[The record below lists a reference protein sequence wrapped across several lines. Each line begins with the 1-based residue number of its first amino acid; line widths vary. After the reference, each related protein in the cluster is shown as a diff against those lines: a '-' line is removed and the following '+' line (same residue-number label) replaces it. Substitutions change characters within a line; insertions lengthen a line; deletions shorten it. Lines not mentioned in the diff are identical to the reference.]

1 MREAI
6 PQYISGRTS
15 YLPACLAFHSYPHLI
30 RELFKVHRFGPP
42 PGLTQA
48 STWTGIDHW
57 VSGLWPATLSPC
69 SDSLSL
75 RLRLWLNLA
84 ANHNSLA
91 HYAKGTRSPH
101 HFMVQSS
108 GFRVPG
114 FSNQE
119 PGTRNRFEP
128 SSGEAPTAF
137 RRRVSGSFHSPV
149 RGAFHLS
156 LTVLVHYRSPGNI

>member
-75 RLRLWLNLA
+75 RLRHGLSLA
-84 ANHNSLA
+84 TDHNSLA
-91 HYAKGTRSPH
+91 HYAKGTRSRRGQAP
-101 HFMVQSS
+101 VALPLLIGA
-108 GFRVPG
+108 GF
-114 FSNQE
+114 QDL
-119 PGTRNRFEP
+119 
-128 SSGEAPTAF
+128 
-137 RRRVSGSFHSPV
+137 FHSPR

-156 LTVLVHYRSPGNI
+156 LTVLVHYRSLGNI

>member
-1 MREAI
+1 MPRFGNVGDTPSLNSALPPAAIREAI

-91 HYAKGTRSPH
+91 HYAKGTRSGISFAEAQDIALPLL
-101 HFMVQSS
+101 VS
-108 GFRVPG
+108 
-114 FSNQE
+114 
-119 PGTRNRFEP
+119 TRFQ
-128 SSGEAPTAF
+128 
-137 RRRVSGSFHSPV
+137 VLFHSPHW
-149 RGAFHLS
+149 GTFHLS
-156 LTVLVHYRSPGNI
+156 LTVLVHYRSRVSI